1 MDLLQKYNAT
11 IFGYD
16 NSIYEHFL
24 NKKYRN
30 VKYIELIVTND
41 NNNFLYEI
49 FVFYTSSNKKYIDIW
64 YFEERFNK
72 IKDKFKLILT
82 YETTNEYFDY
92 LKRNL
97 TMEYSN
103 LLNNENIKIVYS
115 MFDMKLFYEEMEKQ
129 QLKEEII
136 IQKEKEYFS
145 ELKNSDI
152 ILSDFE
158 LTDFEMSDND

>member
-16 NSIYEHFL
+16 NSIYENFL

-30 VKYIELIVTND
+30 VKYIELMITND
-41 NNNFLYEI
+41 NNHFLYEL
-49 FVFYTSSNKKYIDIW
+49 FVFYTLSNKKYIDIW
-64 YFEERFNK
+64 YFEERFNEK
-72 IKDKFKLILT
+72 KDKFKLILT
-82 YETTNEYFDY
+82 YKTTNEYFDY
-92 LKRNL
+92 LKKNL
-97 TMEYSN
+97 TMEYSKLISNQN
-103 LLNNENIKIVYS
+103 LEIIYS
-115 MFDMKLFYEEMEKQ
+115 MFDMSLFYEEIEKQ
-129 QLKEEII
+129 QLKEQII